1 MIKDLLA
8 NFDTK
13 FKETIEETI
22 ADQDE
27 NFDAKFKNQLQN
39 LSLQIK

>member
-27 NFDAKFKNQLQN
+27 NFDTDFKET
-39 LSLQIK
+39 I